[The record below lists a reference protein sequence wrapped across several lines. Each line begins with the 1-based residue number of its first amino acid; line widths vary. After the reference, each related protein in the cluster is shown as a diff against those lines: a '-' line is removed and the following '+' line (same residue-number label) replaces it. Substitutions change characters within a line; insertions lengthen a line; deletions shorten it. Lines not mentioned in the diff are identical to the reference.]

1 MERTVIDI
9 LISAIKK
16 EFEANANNQQTEIQL
31 DAEFG
36 CVTPLATAAENVV
49 GDDKLV

>member
-1 MERTVIDI
+1 MQII
-9 LISAIKK
+9 M
-16 EFEANANNQQTEIQL
+16 QTEIQL
-31 DAEFG
+31 NAEFG